1 MLDEKFIRRREAD
14 LKKTK
19 LRLETE
25 LGKMTKQKGKGRQA
39 IFPDIGDKEDE
50 SAQEVEMYESS
61 LTIERNL
68 TEMLKETNIA
78 LDRIDKKTYG
88 KCEKCGKDISEER
101 LEAYPE
107 AAACLKCLK
116 K

>member
-1 MLDEKFIRRREAD
+1 MFDDKFIRQREAS

-25 LGKMTKQKGKGRQA
+25 LGKMTRKKGKGRQA
-39 IFPDIGDKEDE
+39 IFPDIGNKEDE

-61 LTIERNL
+61 LTIESNL
-68 TEMLKETNIA
+68 AEMLKETNIA
-78 LDRIDKKTYG
+78 LDKMDKKTYG
-88 KCEKCGKDISEER
+88 KCEKCGKEISGAR
-101 LEAYPE
+101 LEACPE
-107 AAACLKCLK
+107 AALCLKCLK